1 VNGDLDVHLD
11 LRRSTLALDARFAAP
26 AGVTTALLGPNGAG
40 KSTALAAVAGLLP
53 LDAGHVRLGT
63 VALDEPATDLL
74 VPASERRVGVV
85 FQDGRLFDHLTVR
98 DNVAFGP
105 RSRGASRTAARA
117 VADGWLDR
125 VWCTA
130 LAERRPPALSGGE
143 AQRVALA
150 RALATDP
157 DLLLLDEPFAA
168 LDVSGRADLRR
179 TLADH
184 LAAFAGPR
192 LVVTHDPLE
201 AFLLADLVHVLE
213 DGRITQSGTPDE
225 LRLHPA
231 TPYVADLAGT
241 NLLEGRAEHGVVDV
255 GGHRLRLADDD
266 VEGQVLVTLHPR
278 AVSVHAGRPA
288 GSPRNVWQ
296 ARVERLE
303 HLGGRVRLQVGAPLP
318 LTVELTAD
326 SVAALRLAEGAT
338 VWLAVK
344 ATELHVVRA
353 GG

>member
-125 VWCTA
+125 VGCTA
-130 LAERRPPALSGGE
+130 LAERRPSRWP
-143 AQRVALA
+143 
-150 RALATDP
+150 
-157 DLLLLDEPFAA
+157 
-168 LDVSGRADLRR
+168 GR
-179 TLADH
+179 
-184 LAAFAGPR
+184 
-192 LVVTHDPLE
+192 
-201 AFLLADLVHVLE
+201 
-213 DGRITQSGTPDE
+213 S
-225 LRLHPA
+225 
-231 TPYVADLAGT
+231 
-241 NLLEGRAEHGVVDV
+241 
-255 GGHRLRLADDD
+255 
-266 VEGQVLVTLHPR
+266 
-278 AVSVHAGRPA
+278 RPIPTCCCSTSR
-288 GSPRNVWQ
+288 SP
-296 ARVERLE
+296 
-303 HLGGRVRLQVGAPLP
+303 PS
-318 LTVELTAD
+318 TC
-326 SVAALRLAEGAT
+326 LAEPTCVARSPTTSPPSPGRG
-338 VWLAVK
+338 WW
-344 ATELHVVRA
+344 
-353 GG
+353 